1 MSDFLE
7 VPAKLLEEGKC
18 RSRWRAIPW
27 DTGVA
32 AKKRSPAEVGLGKWL
47 I

>member
-1 MSDFLE
+1 MSGSLE

-18 RSRWRAIPW
+18 RSRWSAIPW
-27 DTGVA
+27 GTGVA
-32 AKKRSPAEVGLGKWL
+32 AKKRGPSEVGLSKWL